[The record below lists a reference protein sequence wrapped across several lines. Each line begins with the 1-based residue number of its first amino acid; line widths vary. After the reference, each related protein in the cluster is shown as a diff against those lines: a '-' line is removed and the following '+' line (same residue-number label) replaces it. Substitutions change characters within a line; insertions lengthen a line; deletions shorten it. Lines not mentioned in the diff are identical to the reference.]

1 MAKRIYWESVKKWAI
16 KAGAPVGAAGF
27 AILFMY
33 LSFLGVIEI
42 TGHSGDMICEG
53 TIEDPCL
60 AYINFSVKED
70 IFIYP
75 MDYDP
80 WGRDTPFETDKGLKS
95 WKMYRSWGT
104 SWREIKLNQTC
115 TDTWCGAPPKSP
127 NNKYAF
133 AFREGRDYQIKIVA
147 YKEDPTETIKWGFG
161 PVDPFWYGRGDTPVI
176 IEFEGPPLINYQ
188 PTLSILERA
197 SVVFGAVEE
206 EINR

>member
-1 MAKRIYWESVKKWAI
+1 
-16 KAGAPVGAAGF
+16 
-27 AILFMY
+27 
-33 LSFLGVIEI
+33 
-42 TGHSGDMICEG
+42 
-53 TIEDPCL
+53 L